1 MGRFLKFPVTNF
13 LSKVAKMFG
22 DLLGYFERH
31 HFLGKTAVDTFWAT
45 FGKNWATLN
54 SNILSNLTGTNVKVQ
69 THIRLVSQNVAQ
81 NLRRCRCR
89 QKRF

>member
-1 MGRFLKFPVTNF
+1 
-13 LSKVAKMFG
+13 MFG

-54 SNILSNLTGTNVKVQ
+54 SNILSNLTGPNVKVQ
-69 THIRLVSQNVAQ
+69 TH
-81 NLRRCRCR
+81 
-89 QKRF
+89 

>member
-45 FGKNWATLN
+45 FGNEAIQKALFCDLFY
-54 SNILSNLTGTNVKVQ
+54 SAKSGGSTN
-69 THIRLVSQNVAQ
+69 
-81 NLRRCRCR
+81 
-89 QKRF
+89 

>member
-1 MGRFLKFPVTNF
+1 
-13 LSKVAKMFG
+13 MFG

-54 SNILSNLTGTNVKVQ
+54 CTTSGHTGKNTNEGQNEDLDALTRFIEKNPTSWVK
-69 THIRLVSQNVAQ
+69 SSS
-81 NLRRCRCR
+81 
-89 QKRF
+89 